1 MRLQVVVFL
10 RFKLNAQY
18 LKLLYYLLRTSKR
31 NFIIASLGSVITGV
45 CSTLLIKTIHETLN
59 SGIEDILTFSLKVG
73 ILLIAYPLF
82 AVLSSFML
90 AKLTQ
95 TIIHNLRVQLSTKIL
110 NAEYS
115 AVEKNKERL
124 LPMLTH
130 DISTISVAINRF
142 PGIVTG
148 LTTVI
153 GLFIYMIWLSPILF
167 GFTIVVF
174 GLTFIIV
181 SFTLPLLK
189 KYTHQARMK
198 WDEVFVE
205 LEAVVKGIKELSLNQ
220 KLKHTFLDDQLT
232 KKSDQEKDLKVKE
245 SVINSLLSR
254 MTDVMLLFG
263 IVILIFVIYSTQ
275 IVEFDLLG
283 EFLLIS
289 LFTVSPLSSATGFLG
304 NIKAIEVALNNIE
317 EMGLKLVITD
327 RRIHTLDSDTS
338 KPGTVELKGTTYTY
352 YNDTEDDQFLLGP
365 IELKIQPNEVIFIVG
380 GNGSGKTTLS
390 KLLLGLYK
398 PQEGFIEYN
407 GEKIDDS
414 NINGYRDEFKAIF
427 DDSYLFN
434 KLLVQSKDL
443 PEEYASNLIKE
454 FRIDRKVSIKDGV
467 FSTTRLSQG
476 QTHRLRL
483 ISALMEDANI
493 YLFDEWAANQ
503 DPSFKKIFYREI
515 IPDLKRRGKTVIA
528 ITHDELYFDCADRV
542 IKLRNGNLVEQ
553 A

>member
-1 MRLQVVVFL
+1 M
-10 RFKLNAQY
+10 
-18 LKLLYYLLRTSKR
+18 
-31 NFIIASLGSVITGV
+31 
-45 CSTLLIKTIHETLN
+45 
-59 SGIEDILTFSLKVG
+59 FSIKVG
-73 ILLIAYPLF
+73 ILLVAYPAF
-82 AVLSSFML
+82 AILSSYKL

-115 AVEKNKERL
+115 TVEKNKERL

-153 GLFIYMIWLSPILF
+153 GLFIYMVWLSPILF

-174 GLTFIIV
+174 GLTFLIV

-220 KLKHTFLDDQLT
+220 KLKYTFLEDQLT
-232 KKSDQEKDLKVKE
+232 SKSDQEKDLKVKE
-245 SVINSLLSR
+245 SVVNSLLSR

-317 EMGLKLVITD
+317 KMGLKLVGTD
-327 RRIHTLDSDTS
+327 KTIHKLESDTS
-338 KPGTVELKGTTYTY
+338 SPGIIELKNTTYTY

-365 IELKIQPNEVIFIVG
+365 INLRIEPNEVMFIVG

-390 KLLLGLYK
+390 KLLLGLYL
-398 PQEGFIEYN
+398 PQDGHIEYN
-407 GEKIDDS
+407 GEVIGKD
-414 NINGYRDEFKAIF
+414 NLNGYRDEFKAIF
-427 DDSYLFN
+427 DDSYLFD
-434 KLLVQSKDL
+434 KLLVKSKDL
-443 PEEYASNLIKE
+443 PENYAEDLIKA
-454 FRIDRKVSIKDGV
+454 FRIDRKVTMRNGA
-467 FSTTRLSQG
+467 FSTTKLSQG

-483 ISALMEDANI
+483 ISAIMEDANI

-542 IKLRNGNLVEQ
+542 IKLRNGNLVEESNQ
-553 A
+553 K

>member
-1 MRLQVVVFL
+1 
-10 RFKLNAQY
+10 
-18 LKLLYYLLRTSKR
+18 
-31 NFIIASLGSVITGV
+31 
-45 CSTLLIKTIHETLN
+45 
-59 SGIEDILTFSLKVG
+59 
-73 ILLIAYPLF
+73 
-82 AVLSSFML
+82 ML

-110 NAEYS
+110 NAKYS
-115 AVEKNKERL
+115 EVEKNKERL

-232 KKSDQEKDLKVKE
+232 KKSAQEKDLKVKE
-245 SVINSLLSR
+245 SVVNSLLSR

-263 IVILIFVIYSTQ
+263 IVILIFVIYTTQ

-317 EMGLKLVITD
+317 QMGLKLVVNT
-327 RRIHTLDSDTS
+327 RNIHKLDSDTS
-338 KPGTVELKGTTYTY
+338 KPGVIELKGTTYTY

-365 IELKIQPNEVIFIVG
+365 INLKIQPNEVIFIVG

-390 KLLLGLYK
+390 KLLLGLYT
-398 PQEGFIEYN
+398 PQDGYIAYN
-407 GEKIDDS
+407 GEKIDTE
-414 NINGYRDEFKAIF
+414 NLNGYRDEFKAIF
-427 DDSYLFN
+427 DDSYLFD
-434 KLLVQSKDL
+434 KLLAKSDEL
-443 PEEYASNLIKE
+443 SEDYAKELIKA
-454 FRIDRKVSIKDGV
+454 FRIDRKVSIVNGA

-483 ISALMEDANI
+483 ISAIMEDANI

-503 DPSFKKIFYREI
+503 DPSFKKIFYQEI

-528 ITHDELYFDCADRV
+528 ITHDELFFDCADRV

-553 A
+553 N

>member
-1 MRLQVVVFL
+1 M
-10 RFKLNAQY
+10 
-18 LKLLYYLLRTSKR
+18 KLLYYLLRTSKK
-31 NFIIASLGSVITGV
+31 NFIIASLGSVITGI
-45 CSTLLIKTIHETLN
+45 CSTLLIKTIHETIN
-59 SGIEDILTFSLKVG
+59 TGIEDLLFFSVKVG

-82 AVLSSFML
+82 AVLSSLML

-110 NAEYS
+110 NAKYS
-115 AVEKNKERL
+115 EVEKNKERL

-174 GLTFIIV
+174 GLTFLIV

-232 KKSDQEKDLKVKE
+232 KKSAQEKDLKVKE
-245 SVINSLLSR
+245 SVVNSLLSR

-263 IVILIFVIYSTQ
+263 IVILIFVIYTTQ

-317 EMGLKLVITD
+317 QMGLKLVTTSRD
-327 RRIHTLDSDTS
+327 IHKLETDTS
-338 KPGTVELKGTTYTY
+338 KPGVIELKGATYTY

-365 IELKIQPNEVIFIVG
+365 INLKIQPNEVIFIVG

-390 KLLLGLYK
+390 KLLLGLYT
-398 PQEGFIEYN
+398 PQEGHIVYN
-407 GEKIDDS
+407 AEKIDTE
-414 NINGYRDEFKAIF
+414 NLNGYRDEFKAIF
-427 DDSYLFN
+427 DDSYLFD
-434 KLLVQSKDL
+434 KLLAKSDTL
-443 PEEYASNLIKE
+443 PADYANDLIKA
-454 FRIDRKVSIKDGV
+454 FRIDRKVSMVDGA

-483 ISALMEDANI
+483 ISAIMEDANI

-503 DPSFKKIFYREI
+503 DPSFKKIFYNEI
-515 IPDLKRRGKTVIA
+515 IPDLKKRGKTVIA
-528 ITHDELYFDCADRV
+528 ITHDELFFDCADRI
-542 IKLRNGNLVEQ
+542 IKLRNGNLVEEL
-553 A
+553 

>member
-1 MRLQVVVFL
+1 M
-10 RFKLNAQY
+10 
-18 LKLLYYLLRTSKR
+18 KLLYYLLKTSKR
-31 NFIIASLGSVITGV
+31 NFVIASLSSVVTGL

-59 SGIEDILTFSLKVG
+59 NGIEDLIYFSLKVG
-73 ILLIAYPLF
+73 ILLIAYPAF
-82 AVLSSFML
+82 AVLSSYKL
-90 AKLTQ
+90 ARLTQ

-130 DISTISVAINRF
+130 DISTISTAINRF

-153 GLFIYMIWLSPILF
+153 GLFIYMVWLSPILF

-174 GLTFIIV
+174 GLTFVIV
-181 SFTLPLLK
+181 SLMLPLLK

-220 KLKHTFLDDQLT
+220 KLKYKFLDDQLT
-232 KKSDQEKDLKVKE
+232 DKSHQEKDLKVKE
-245 SVINSLLSR
+245 SVVNSLLSR

-263 IVILIFVIYSTQ
+263 IVILIFGIYTTQ
-275 IVEFDLLG
+275 IVEFELLG

-317 EMGLKLVITD
+317 EMGLKLVGTKKHIQKLATKAD
-327 RRIHTLDSDTS
+327 E
-338 KPGTVELKGTTYTY
+338 PGLIEVKGATYTY

-365 IELKIQPNEVIFIVG
+365 INLKIKPNEVTFIVG

-390 KLLLGLYK
+390 KLLLGLYI
-398 PQEGFIEYN
+398 PQDGHIEYN
-407 GEKIDDS
+407 GEEITKD
-414 NINGYRDEFKAIF
+414 NRNGYRDQFKAIF
-427 DDSYLFN
+427 DDSYLFD
-434 KLLVQSKDL
+434 KLLVKSEDL
-443 PEEYASNLIKE
+443 PEDYAEKLIE
-454 FRIDRKVSIKDGV
+454 AFRIDRKVSIKDGG
-467 FSTTRLSQG
+467 FSTTKLSQG

-483 ISALMEDANI
+483 ISAIMENANI

-503 DPSFKKIFYREI
+503 DPSFKQIFYREI
-515 IPDLKRRGKTVIA
+515 IPDLKKRGKTVIA
-528 ITHDELYFDCADRV
+528 ITHDELFFDCADRV
-542 IKLRNGNLVEQ
+542 IKLRNGNLVEY
-553 A
+553 AKAEK